1 MMEPMHELLQ
11 EAKKGGYGIP
21 APNVYNR
28 FTIEAALQAAD
39 ELNAPVILGCPGV
52 FGIEEVGELARYYE
66 RKYPRVPFAVNLDHG
81 GPFDHLDCAIRAGF
95 SSVMVDRSTLPY
107 EQNVAESKEIVKIAH
122 AVGVSVE
129 AELGHVGQGV
139 EYEQTRDAGL
149 THPEEAV
156 SFVEETGVD
165 CLAVAVGT
173 SHGAYKGTPH
183 LEFELLETIAKS
195 VDVPLVLHGGS
206 GTGDDL
212 IAKAIKCGIQKVNLW
227 TDLSQASNM
236 AVKEAIEADY
246 ATDVDPDKKKIS
258 SWQYYDMIG
267 ADGYK
272 AALEHYMHVF
282 GCVGKAKELF
292 HALPVHQPDL
302 ALLELRYLFAR
313 YRSHGNTRY
322 RFVVVQ

>member
-1 MMEPMHELLQ
+1 MFEPMKDLLV
-11 EAKKGGYGIP
+11 EAKRGGYAVP
-21 APNVYNR
+21 APNV
-28 FTIEAALQAAD
+28 FDKESVEAAFNAAE
-39 ELNAPVILGCPGV
+39 ELDSPVILDVGYAM
-52 FGIEEVGELARYYE
+52 GIEETGMIAKYYGT
-66 RKYPRVPFAVNLDHG
+66 KHPRIPWALNLDHG
-81 GPFDHLDCAIRAGF
+81 GPFEHVILAIRSGY
-95 SSVMVDRSTLPY
+95 SSVMVDRSTLSF
-107 EQNVAESKEIVKIAH
+107 EDNVAQVADVVRIAH

-246 ATDVDPDKKKIS
+246 APDVDPDKKKIS
-258 SWQYYDMIG
+258 SWQYDMIG

-282 GCVGKAKELF
+282 GCVGKA
-292 HALPVHQPDL
+292 
-302 ALLELRYLFAR
+302 
-313 YRSHGNTRY
+313 
-322 RFVVVQ
+322 

>member
-81 GPFDHLDCAIRAGF
+81 GPFDHLIRAIRAGF

-139 EYEQTRDAGL
+139 EYEQ
-149 THPEEAV
+149 
-156 SFVEETGVD
+156 
-165 CLAVAVGT
+165 T

-246 ATDVDPDKKKIS
+246 APDVDPDKKKIS
-258 SWQYYDMIG
+258 SWQYDMIG

-282 GCVGKAKELF
+282 GCVGKA
-292 HALPVHQPDL
+292 
-302 ALLELRYLFAR
+302 
-313 YRSHGNTRY
+313 
-322 RFVVVQ
+322 

>member
-1 MMEPMHELLQ
+1 M
-11 EAKKGGYGIP
+11 
-21 APNVYNR
+21 
-28 FTIEAALQAAD
+28 
-39 ELNAPVILGCPGV
+39 
-52 FGIEEVGELARYYE
+52 
-66 RKYPRVPFAVNLDHG
+66 NLITWR
-81 GPFDHLDCAIRAGF
+81 PFDHLIRAIRAGF
-95 SSVMVDRSTLPY
+95 SSVMVDRSTLPT
-107 EQNVAESKEIVKIAH
+107 SKTSQRAKRSKIAH

-129 AELGHVGQGV
+129 AE
-139 EYEQTRDAGL
+139 AGSRRVRRPVTLAL

-246 ATDVDPDKKKIS
+246 APDVDPDKKKIS
-258 SWQYYDMIG
+258 SWQYDML
-267 ADGYK
+267 ASRSSTTCMSS
-272 AALEHYMHVF
+272 AASARL
-282 GCVGKAKELF
+282 KE
-292 HALPVHQPDL
+292 
-302 ALLELRYLFAR
+302 
-313 YRSHGNTRY
+313 
-322 RFVVVQ
+322 

>member
-81 GPFDHLDCAIRAGF
+81 GPFEHLIRAIRAGF
-95 SSVMVDRSTLPY
+95 
-107 EQNVAESKEIVKIAH
+107 
-122 AVGVSVE
+122 SVE

-246 ATDVDPDKKKIS
+246 APDVDPDKKKIS
-258 SWQYYDMIG
+258 SWQYDMIG

-282 GCVGKAKELF
+282 GCVGKA
-292 HALPVHQPDL
+292 
-302 ALLELRYLFAR
+302 
-313 YRSHGNTRY
+313 
-322 RFVVVQ
+322 

>member
-81 GPFDHLDCAIRAGF
+81 GPFDHLIRAIRAGF

-139 EYEQTRDAGL
+139 EYEATRDAGL
-149 THPEEAV
+149 THPEEAAE
-156 SFVEETGVD
+156 FVERTGVD

-173 SHGAYKGTPH
+173 SHGVYKGTPH
-183 LEFELLETIAKS
+183 LEFDLLSTLASDLEI
-195 VDVPLVLHGGS
+195 PLVLHGGS
-206 GTGDDL
+206 GTGDENL
-212 IAKAIKCGIQKVNLW
+212 QRAVKTGIQKVNLY
-227 TDLSQASNM
+227 TDLGEAWLQAL
-236 AVKEAIEADY
+236 KREIAIHEGTAEEVTEDEFKN
-246 ATDVDPDKKKIS
+246 AKKKITQLMEDS
-258 SWQYYDMIG
+258 CKN
-267 ADGYK
+267 GYQK
-272 AALEHYMHVF
+272 KLMHYM
-282 GCVGKAKELF
+282 ELF
-292 HALPVHQPDL
+292 DSAG
-302 ALLELRYLFAR
+302 RI
-313 YRSHGNTRY
+313 
-322 RFVVVQ
+322 

>member
-1 MMEPMHELLQ
+1 MLEPMKDLLV
-11 EAKKGGYGIP
+11 EAKRGGYAVP
-21 APNVYNR
+21 APHV
-28 FTIEAALQAAD
+28 FDKESVEAAFNAAE
-39 ELNAPVILGCPGV
+39 ELDSPVILDVGYAM
-52 FGIEEVGELARYYE
+52 GIDETGMIAKYYGT
-66 RKYPRVPFAVNLDHG
+66 KHPRIPWALNLDHG
-81 GPFDHLDCAIRAGF
+81 GPFEHVILAIRSGY
-95 SSVMVDRSTLPY
+95 SSVMVDRSTLSF
-107 EQNVAESKEIVKIAH
+107 EDNVAQVADVVRIAH

-246 ATDVDPDKKKIS
+246 APDVDPDKKKIS
-258 SWQYYDMIG
+258 SWQYDMIG

-282 GCVGKAKELF
+282 GCVGKA
-292 HALPVHQPDL
+292 
-302 ALLELRYLFAR
+302 
-313 YRSHGNTRY
+313 
-322 RFVVVQ
+322 

>member
-66 RKYPRVPFAVNLDHG
+66 RKYPHVPFAVNLDHG
-81 GPFDHLDCAIRAGF
+81 GPFDHLIRAIRAGF

-139 EYEQTRDAGL
+139 EYETTRDAGL
-149 THPEEAV
+149 THPEEAAE
-156 SFVEETGVD
+156 FVEHTGVD

-173 SHGAYKGTPH
+173 SHGVYKGTPH
-183 LEFELLETIAKS
+183 LEFDLLSTLAGDLEI
-195 VDVPLVLHGGS
+195 PLVLHGGS
-206 GTGDDL
+206 GTGDENL
-212 IAKAIKCGIQKVNLW
+212 QRAVKTGIQKVNLY
-227 TDLSQASNM
+227 TDLGEAWLQAL
-236 AVKEAIEADY
+236 KREIAIHEGTAEEVTEDEFKN
-246 ATDVDPDKKKIS
+246 AKKKITQLMEDS
-258 SWQYYDMIG
+258 CKN
-267 ADGYK
+267 GYQK
-272 AALEHYMHVF
+272 KLMHYM
-282 GCVGKAKELF
+282 KLF
-292 HALPVHQPDL
+292 DSAG
-302 ALLELRYLFAR
+302 RI
-313 YRSHGNTRY
+313 
-322 RFVVVQ
+322 